1 MNDYESEHRFYH
13 HVDVNKIPAHGSVMR
28 IWMESMQLRFY
39 LEFSCYIIMAVL
51 WEYFMLNYDS
61 IKSEIT
67 TIMPEITLDIN
78 SRKLRARK
86 GVGGGV
92 GGTKTNNS
100 DDSTDNS

>member
-1 MNDYESEHRFYH
+1 
-13 HVDVNKIPAHGSVMR
+13 
-28 IWMESMQLRFY
+28 
-39 LEFSCYIIMAVL
+39 
-51 WEYFMLNYDS
+51 MLNYDS